1 MQETASKE
9 LAAASKEWR
18 NSLIDVGGSNR
29 LLYFRPNAST
39 VSLDSVPP
47 SAAAR
52 LLSGKTVRLNELFPD
67 SEDMSR
73 AQKAFTTLSRKQR
86 EAQEEFGVS
95 IAYLAVG
102 TASWDPEASGAIAA
116 AEAEQVSSTGEET
129 KGRRPKYTRPS
140 APVLLRPVELSR
152 KRGAQDSWEL
162 RLNDDF
168 SLNTVFAHVM
178 NADRIRL
185 DEEAILEVNGG
196 AEAGMNAMLDAIE
209 TACADVVDF
218 SIERHQYLGAFTYS
232 KQPMVMDIDNVDAL
246 ASSDIVKAL
255 AGDPSAAARVRQHRT
270 EVSDRAPDHTPVES
284 EYLVLDADASQSYV
298 VNAAVAGNSLVVQG
312 PPGTGKSQTIANT
325 IASLAAANKKVL
337 FVAQKRA
344 AVTAV
349 LDRLDGAKLDHL
361 VLDLFAAS
369 GSRRFVADELR
380 DVLERQ
386 QATGIPDVAALEFT
400 LANSRQRLVSHSNA
414 LDKGRGWGPSVMV
427 LRSRLPGIPEAARSS
442 LRLPPQTFSTW
453 TASSLTEYG
462 TALDELHDLGALH
475 PAWNSTPGWHP
486 KSLDTPEAV
495 SQGTTTARTLSGEI
509 PGLLKSLQGAAYT
522 LGRPAPETWAAVE
535 DLLRL
540 AEEIHAV
547 QTTLPQSLS
556 PEMTG
561 EELERLLCST
571 DRSYAKASEQRP
583 GWLQKRA
590 LRKHASTLN
599 PMLQLSEIHKWLL
612 RAAAIRSSWQASG
625 PAHVDSETL
634 HLIEAARS
642 LRNEL
647 SLLQQKLQHIDFQPL
662 PLSRHTAILDDLTQ
676 DPKRLQMPR
685 VFAHG
690 GLLAQAGLSG
700 VVGRLRTDLLL
711 RQRLDFQPSQFLEW
725 VATKSVLDDAEM
737 NDPGLAGVTGKDLA
751 SATTRFA
758 KADREHLKAN
768 SARIQRLA
776 AERLKSALDAHPEE
790 HSILKTELTRK
801 RNFRSVRT
809 LFNEAPNVVRAVKPV
824 WAMSPLQA
832 SQLLPA
838 TQCFD
843 VVIFDEASQVKP
855 ADAIPALLRAKQAII
870 AGDSRQ
876 LPPTEFFTKLL
887 EDLPLA
893 AGQDGTEEP
902 DLDEDASLDADVK
915 PAAKPMPTG
924 SLTQDA
930 ESILFAMD
938 RLLVGQS
945 RRLLWH
951 YRSRDERLIAV
962 SNAHVYAESL
972 TTFPAADSR
981 DAIRHVAV
989 DPSLGIGQT
998 TASPIAEV
1006 ERVVQLV
1013 REHVADRPK
1022 ESLGVIT
1029 FGVKHQRRIEAE
1041 IDRIRGQD
1049 PEFDAAL
1056 SAHVERFFIKS
1067 IERVQGDER
1076 DAIIL
1081 TMGYGKGLDGKMR
1094 LFWGPLL
1101 QEGGERRL
1109 NVAISRARS
1118 HMTLVTS
1125 FTADDVPED
1134 GHPSAGYTL
1143 MHRFLRF
1150 MSSNGTE
1157 LHGRADNTA
1166 ALNPFEIDVRDRLT
1180 AAGLAL
1186 DSQIGVG
1193 SYRIDFAVR
1202 HPDFPGRHVLAI
1214 EADGASYHS
1223 GRVARERDRLR
1234 QSLLERR
1241 GWTFHRIWSTDWFN
1255 DADAEVL
1262 NAVNAFNTALARVS
1276 EAERPAAT
1284 TQQPAV
1290 ADHASWHVR
1299 ELKRT
1304 APKPHLIPGKPI
1316 TSYPSGLIKDLV
1328 LHVRS
1333 DGILRSADEEIDII
1347 KTELGFSKRGRNIVA
1362 AIEQAQRQA
1371 DGTQHTRP
1379 GTRAENNSPPPS

>member
-1 MQETASKE
+1 MQGAASKE

-29 LLYFRPNAST
+29 LLHFRPNAST

-47 SAAAR
+47 AAATR
-52 LLSGKTVRLNELFPD
+52 LLSGKTVRLNELFPE
-67 SEDMSR
+67 SEDLKR

-95 IAYLAVG
+95 IAFLAVG

-116 AEAEQVSSTGEET
+116 AEAEQVSSPGEET

-140 APVLLRPVELSR
+140 APVLLRPVDLSR

-178 NADRIRL
+178 NADLPRL
-185 DEEAILEVNGG
+185 DEEAILDVDSGS
-196 AEAGMNAMLDAIE
+196 EAGMNAMLDAVE
-209 TACADVVDF
+209 AACADVADF
-218 SIERHQYLGAFTYS
+218 LIERHQYLGAFTYS
-232 KQPMVMDIDNVDAL
+232 KQPMVMDIDNFDAL

-255 AGDPSAAARVRQHRT
+255 AGDPSAASRVRQHRA
-270 EVSDRAPDHTPVES
+270 EVSDRAPDHAPVES
-284 EYLVLDADASQSYV
+284 EFLVLDADASQSYV

-325 IASLAAANKKVL
+325 IASLVAANKKVL

-349 LDRLDGAKLDHL
+349 LDRLDGAKLGHL

-386 QATGIPDVAALEFT
+386 QKTGVPDVAALEFT
-400 LANSRQRLVSHSNA
+400 LAESRHRLVSHRNA
-414 LDKGRGWGPSVMV
+414 LGKDRGWGPSVMA

-442 LRLPPQTFSTW
+442 LRLPPQTVNTW
-453 TASSLTEYG
+453 NASSPTEYG
-462 TALDELHDLGALH
+462 TALDDLHDLGALH
-475 PAWNSTPGWHP
+475 PAWNSIPGWHP
-486 KSLDTPEAV
+486 QSLDTHEAV

-509 PGLLKSLQGAAYT
+509 PGLLESLQRAAYI
-522 LGRPAPETWAAVE
+522 LGRPMPDTWAAVE
-535 DLLRL
+535 DLLRFI
-540 AEEIHAV
+540 EEVHAV
-547 QTTLPQSLS
+547 QTTLPQGLA
-556 PEMTG
+556 PEVTG
-561 EELERLLCST
+561 EELERLLCAT

-583 GWLQKRA
+583 GWLQKRT

-599 PMLQLSEIHKWLL
+599 PVLQLSEIHQWLL
-612 RAAAIRSSWQASG
+612 RAATIRSSWQASG
-625 PAHVDSETL
+625 PAPVDSEML
-634 HLIEAARS
+634 HLIKTARS

-647 SLLQQKLQHIDFQPL
+647 SLLQQKLQHIDFETL
-662 PLSRHTAILDDLTQ
+662 PLSRHTAILDDLAQ

-685 VFAHG
+685 AFAHES
-690 GLLAQAGLSG
+690 LLAQAGLSG
-700 VVGRLRTDLLL
+700 VVGRLRSDL
-711 RQRLDFQPSQFLEW
+711 RQRQRLGFKPSEFLDW

-751 SATTRFA
+751 TATTRFA
-758 KADREHLKAN
+758 QADREHLKAN

-776 AERLKSALDAHPEE
+776 AERLKCALDAHPGE

-876 LPPTEFFTKLL
+876 LPPTEFFAKVLD
-887 EDLPLA
+887 DLPPTP
-893 AGQDGTEEP
+893 GQDGTEEP
-902 DLDEDASLDADVK
+902 DLDGGASLDAEVK
-915 PAAKPMPTG
+915 PSAKPKQTG

-962 SNAHVYAESL
+962 SNAYVYAGSL
-972 TTFPAADSR
+972 TTFPAADSQ

-989 DPSLGIGQT
+989 NPSLGIGQT

-1041 IDRIRGQD
+1041 IDRVRGQD
-1049 PEFDAAL
+1049 PDFDAAL
-1056 SAHVERFFIKS
+1056 SAHEESFFIKS

-1125 FTADDVPED
+1125 FTADDIPEN
-1134 GHPSAGYTL
+1134 GHSSAGFKL

-1150 MSSNGTE
+1150 MSSNGSE
-1157 LHGRADNTA
+1157 LHGGPNNTV

-1202 HPDFPGRHVLAI
+1202 HPEFPGRHVLAI

-1223 GRVARERDRLR
+1223 GHVARERDRLR

-1255 DADAEVL
+1255 DAEAEVRK
-1262 NAVNAFNTALARVS
+1262 AVNAFNASLARAP
-1276 EAERPAAT
+1276 ETERPSAT
-1284 TQQPAV
+1284 TQPPA
-1290 ADHASWHVR
+1290 AANHASWHVR
-1299 ELKRT
+1299 ELQRT
-1304 APKPHLIPGKPI
+1304 TPKPNFVPGNPI
-1316 TSYPSGLIKDLV
+1316 TSYPARLLKDLV
-1328 LHVRS
+1328 LHIRS
-1333 DGILRSADEEIDII
+1333 DGILRSADQEIDII
-1347 KTELGFSKRGRNIVA
+1347 KTELGFVKRGRNIVA
-1362 AIEQAQRQA
+1362 AIERAQRQA
-1371 DGTQHTRP
+1371 DATQRAHP
-1379 GTRAENNSPPPS
+1379 GS